1 MEEPESPSKTDIL
14 SLKEEFFQVLNL
26 QATKRIK
33 VKYCRTIKE
42 RLRFVSPLNK
52 FWCLGKKIIH
62 GTLKRGNFFLIKY
75 TPCF

>member
-1 MEEPESPSKTDIL
+1 MEEPESPSKNDIL

-42 RLRFVSPLNK
+42 RLRLVSYKN
-52 FWCLGKKIIH
+52 
-62 GTLKRGNFFLIKY
+62 
-75 TPCF
+75 

>member
-1 MEEPESPSKTDIL
+1 MEEPESPSKNDIL

-42 RLRFVSPLNK
+42 RLRLVSPLNK
-52 FWCLGKKIIH
+52 LCCWGK
-62 GTLKRGNFFLIKY
+62 
-75 TPCF
+75 